1 MFPELGEPAERQVS
15 LQTHS
20 LIPHRLL
27 FLSITEGPEN
37 TVKGD
42 SELACRHVGQQQPFC
57 GAPSPAFE
65 GHSFVLL
72 AVQPDVLVDASEDS
86 SGPSALS
93 SPLECSQKNGRE
105 KVADIFSTRARTR
118 AGVEFSARISYMNA
132 PRNSCKQFL
141 FFPFYR

>member
-1 MFPELGEPAERQVS
+1 MFPELGEPAQRQVS
-15 LQTHS
+15 LQTQS

-65 GHSFVLL
+65 GHSLVLL
-72 AVQPDVLVDASEDS
+72 AVQPDVLEDASEDS
-86 SGPSALS
+86 SGTI
-93 SPLECSQKNGRE
+93 SPQQPPGMFSE
-105 KVADIFSTRARTR
+105 KQEGEGS
-118 AGVEFSARISYMNA
+118 
-132 PRNSCKQFL
+132 
-141 FFPFYR
+141 